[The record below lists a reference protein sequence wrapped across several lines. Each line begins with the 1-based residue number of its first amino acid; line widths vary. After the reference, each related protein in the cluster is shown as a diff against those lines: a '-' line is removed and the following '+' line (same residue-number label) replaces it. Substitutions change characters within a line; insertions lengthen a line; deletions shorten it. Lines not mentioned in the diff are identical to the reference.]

1 MQQWDFCLRD
11 EEVDGIKPSTDG
23 WLWPKGDDGLW
34 DGPKQNWSQ
43 FKPVIQQH
51 CRDFKVAVQ
60 AGGACGMYPRLLSEM
75 FETVYT
81 FEPSALSFHCLIH
94 NCARERIVKINAA
107 LGESHQ
113 MVDVHYGAVSNIGT
127 NTVHPSSSG
136 FVPVL
141 MVDDLDLKQCDL
153 IMLDIE
159 GYEINAL
166 IGARYTMAALKPLV
180 TCENGS
186 TRDIEMFMEEM
197 NYEKLGVYH
206 ADTYWKPKA

>member
-1 MQQWDFCLRD
+1 MQQWNFCLRD
-11 EEVDGIKPSTDG
+11 EEIDGIKPSTDG
-23 WLWPKGDDGLW
+23 WLWPLNDEGLW

-94 NCARERIVKINAA
+94 NCAKERIVKFNAA

-113 MVDVHYGAVSNIGT
+113 MVNVKYSHENNIGM
-127 NTVHPSSSG
+127 NQVESSSSG

-141 MVDDLDLKQCDL
+141 MVDDLELTQCDL
-153 IMLDIE
+153 LMLDIE

-166 IGARYTMAALKPLV
+166 IGARHTMTTLKPLI

-186 TRDIEMFMEEM
+186 TRDIEMLMEEM